1 MRKKFDKALYEEN
14 DAKARKAA
22 KEILKDYN
30 VIDNP
35 RKMGVD
41 LIVLDKNKLDKV
53 LFYVECE
60 CKKVWKDKFTYDSV
74 QFPER
79 KLKYTQLERPT
90 YFIMFNHDFTQYLVV
105 KGSDLAASPLEIVP
119 NKYIT
124 YGEKF
129 FKVPLDKVSFNAFKR

>member
-22 KEILKDYN
+22 KEVLKDYE

-41 LIVLDKNKLDKV
+41 LIVLDKNNKDKV

-60 CKKVWKDKFTYDSV
+60 CKRVWKKDFLYDTV

-79 KLKYTQLERPT
+79 KKKYTELDKPT
-90 YFIMFNHDFTQYLVV
+90 YFIMFNHDFSEYLVV

-129 FKVPLDKVSFNAFKR
+129 FKVPISKVTFNKFKE

>member
-1 MRKKFDKALYEEN
+1 MRKRFDKQLYAEN
-14 DAKARKAA
+14 DEKARKAA
-22 KEILKDYN
+22 KEVLKGYT

-41 LIVLDKNKLDKV
+41 LIVLDPKNHEKV

-60 CKKVWKDKFTYDSV
+60 CKRVWKDKFSYDTV

-79 KLKYTQLERPT
+79 KLKYTQLDKKT
-90 YFIMFNHDFTQYLVV
+90 YFIMFNHDFSEYLVV
-105 KGSDLAASPLEIVP
+105 KGDDLASSPLEIVP

-129 FKVPLDKVSFNAFKR
+129 FKVPLSKVTFNKFKE

>member
-1 MRKKFDKALYEEN
+1 MRKKFDKELYEQN
-14 DAKARKAA
+14 DAKARAAA

-41 LIVLDKNKLDKV
+41 LIVLDKTKLDKV

-60 CKKVWKDKFTYDSV
+60 CKRVWKDTFTYDSV

-79 KLKYTQLERPT
+79 KLKYTQLERDT

-105 KGSDLAASPLEIVP
+105 KGEDLASSPLEIVP

-129 FKVPLDKVSFNAFKR
+129 FKVPLSKVTFNKFKE